1 MPEQIIFELVSPERI
16 LLSQEVEMVVVPG
29 EDGDF
34 GVLAGHA
41 PLLSTVRPGVIDVYE
56 SETISDRIFVAG
68 AFAEVTAKRCTVLAE
83 EAVNL
88 SEVDKAVVAER
99 IADNERS
106 INNLNPGEDSSAF
119 EADLAVAQALMEV
132 LDG

>member
-1 MPEQIIFELVSPERI
+1 MGLR
-16 LLSQEVEMVVVPG
+16 
-29 EDGDF
+29 
-34 GVLAGHA
+34 A
-41 PLLSTVRPGVIDVYE
+41 
-56 SETISDRIFVAG
+56 TITI
-68 AFAEVTAKRCTVLAE
+68 LAE

-106 INNLNPGEDSSAF
+106 INNLNPGEDSRAY
-119 EADLAVAQALMEV
+119 EADLAVARALMEV